1 METKA
6 QSLEKVL
13 DELKAVGGI
22 ELSAIVSRQGL
33 LMVSKDGNDSLS
45 SEAFAALTA
54 TLYMSAESTTM
65 RLRQKKPIT
74 IIVETEDMQLITY
87 TAGPNAL
94 IVVLINNE
102 CYSCAEGHI
111 PHVTFGLILNE
122 LKKAAEKVRT
132 II

>member
-13 DELKAVGGI
+13 DDLKAVGGI

-33 LMVSKDGNDSLS
+33 LMVSKDGNGSLS

-65 RLRQKKPIT
+65 RLRKKKPRT

-94 IVVLINNE
+94 IVVLVNNE
-102 CYSCAEGHI
+102 GYI
-111 PHVTFGLILNE
+111 GLILNE